1 MWSLFLGLILFFGV
15 PSPNLT
21 DGVFELMFALAVHQ
35 GETGLDLVP
44 NLAFWRAMPGLI
56 GDGAYFTWHQLKEL
70 KARRGY
76 GRM

>member
-1 MWSLFLGLILFFGV
+1 MVSFFGFDFV
-15 PSPNLT
+15 FWCAFPNLT
-21 DGVFELMFALAVHQ
+21 DGVFEFMFALAVHQ